1 VPIGLRH
8 SNQLGVYGPA
18 ARDCFNALARHGRAA
33 TVALERHD
41 ERMETGL
48 DAWFAIKPDRIS
60 DLRRLLGAVLL
71 IAPKPR
77 P

>member
-1 VPIGLRH
+1 M
-8 SNQLGVYGPA
+8 A
-18 ARDCFNALARHGRAA
+18 
-33 TVALERHD
+33 
-41 ERMETGL
+41 TGL